1 MLFSFTLFTN
11 YPSSFSS
18 WNVSILSRNN
28 ESLLL
33 RKKCINLYQ
42 LILGSY
48 FSIAQFIKLSLQCST
63 TLENLKFDVWSR
75 VGGFLGFFFRKSK
88 PDANYANAVYKFWR
102 NVPLKIAKM
111 WVFFSA
117 DEKCKVPVGEPGYP
131 ITTLIRAKE
140 SYFWYKWKV
149 YGHKPYFTRLPF
161 IPDSY

>member
-75 VGGFLGFFFRKSK
+75 VGGFLGFFC
-88 PDANYANAVYKFWR
+88 
-102 NVPLKIAKM
+102 
-111 WVFFSA
+111 FFS
-117 DEKCKVPVGEPGYP
+117 EKVSQMPTMQMLYTNFEGMCHWKFPKCGFFSVPM
-131 ITTLIRAKE
+131 RNAKCLLV
-140 SYFWYKWKV
+140 SLV
-149 YGHKPYFTRLPF
+149 TQSQH
-161 IPDSY
+161 